1 MGSDFS
7 LMQHYIIR
15 HAHAVD
21 LVPDHARTLSSKG
34 RSQVARL
41 AEFLSHGGDF
51 TPDEIWHSPLVR
63 ARETAMLLAGPLK
76 LTQVVKEAPG
86 LLPDSDPHV
95 MAAALLE
102 SGRSIAVVGH
112 EPHLGALAS
121 LLVTGRMARPVVV
134 MNTCAALAVD
144 GGGSFWQV
152 RWHLL
157 PELFV

>member
-1 MGSDFS
+1 
-7 LMQHYIIR
+7 MQHYIIR

-34 RSQVARL
+34 RSQLARL
-41 AEFLSHGGDF
+41 ADFLSQGGDF

-63 ARETAMLLAGPLK
+63 ARETAMVLAGALK
-76 LTQVVKEAPG
+76 LTQPLRETPG
-86 LLPDSDPHV
+86 LLSDADPHV
-95 MAAALLE
+95 IATALIE
-102 SGRSIAVVGH
+102 SERSIAVIGH

-121 LLVTGRMARPVVV
+121 LLITGKMSRPVVV
-134 MNTCAALAVD
+134 MNTSAALAVD

-152 RWHLL
+152 RWHLV

>member
-1 MGSDFS
+1 
-7 LMQHYIIR
+7 MQHYIIR

-41 AEFLSHGGDF
+41 AGFLSQGGDF

-76 LTQVVKEAPG
+76 LTHSVREMPG
-86 LLPDSDPHV
+86 LLSDSDPHV
-95 MAAALLE
+95 IATTLLE
-102 SGRSIAVVGH
+102 SQRSIAVVGH

-121 LLVTGRMARPVVV
+121 LLVTGKMARPVVV

-152 RWHLL
+152 RWHLV

>member
-1 MGSDFS
+1 
-7 LMQHYIIR
+7 MQHYIIR

-41 AEFLSHGGDF
+41 VEFLSQGGDF

-63 ARETAMLLAGPLK
+63 ARETAMLLAEPLK
-76 LTQVVKEAPG
+76 LTRSLREVPG
-86 LLPDSDPHV
+86 LLPDSDPHI
-95 MAAALLE
+95 MATALLE
-102 SGRSIAVVGH
+102 SERSIAVVGH
-112 EPHLGALAS
+112 EPHVGALAA

-134 MNTCAALAVD
+134 MNTCAAVALD

-152 RWHLL
+152 RWHLV